1 MNDNINVK
9 LFIKIHSIS
18 IIIILG
24 ILFYGFIT
32 LRGMYKYG
40 IIGRE
45 KYKDEELYKKLE
57 TEKEEN
63 FLKLKSASNEVE
75 LKKQEHEKIIEEK
88 LRRTSYNIRIPLHEP
103 KINCWF
109 KDRCIV
115 CEEDIWEHKF
125 PNIDGDKSLLQ
136 VKRINGDN
144 VIFVNQTKNK
154 EIEFYLNGQCERSTL
169 KEYNHTYMYDRS
181 LIGIILNNKI
191 LNINPFKKAELEC
204 PTLLEELL
212 PDTDITQ
219 VQKRKREDICNI
231 LKNSTDF
238 EFK

>member
-9 LFIKIHSIS
+9 LFIKIHTIS

-40 IIGRE
+40 IIE
-45 KYKDEELYKKLE
+45 QEEYKDEELYKKLE
-57 TEKEEN
+57 AEKEEN
-63 FLKLKSASNEVE
+63 SLKVEESKRELE
-75 LKKQEHEKIIEEK
+75 LKKQEYEKTIEEQILK
-88 LRRTSYNIRIPLHEP
+88 TSYNIKIPLHEP

-109 KDRCIV
+109 KDKCVV
-115 CEEDIWEHKF
+115 CEEDIWELNF
-125 PNIDGDKSLLQ
+125 PDIDGNKTLLQ

-144 VIFVNQTKNK
+144 VIFVNKTKNK
-154 EIEFYLNGQCERSTL
+154 EIEFYLNGQCKRSTL

-181 LIGIILNNKI
+181 LIGQMLNNKI
-191 LNINPFKKAELEC
+191 LNKNPFKKAEMEC
-204 PTLLEELL
+204 PRLLEEFI
-212 PDTDITQ
+212 PNTDITS
-219 VQKRKREDICNI
+219 VNETKRKDVCNI
-231 LKNSTDF
+231 FKNLKEF